1 MTEEAVFMRDSE
13 DAAGPVLRF
22 DRNEWASFIE
32 AVRDDRLM

>member
-22 DRNEWASFIE
+22 DRNEWVAFIE
-32 AVRDDRLM
+32 AVREDHLK